1 MKKIFAVILAFACAH
16 AFAQNDPNA
25 KKLLDEV
32 SNKVKTFK
40 TVQANYNL
48 SITSRAGKN
57 VGTKAG
63 VISWKGQ
70 KYTMTDKSM
79 QLYCDGQ
86 KIWKFEP
93 AANEVSVSAVD
104 NNGDAFTP
112 QKLFT
117 NFYDKD
123 FSYKLNGKKTIAGKS
138 LSEIELTPT
147 NKNKSIAKIF
157 VYIDD
162 TQKMI
167 VAGKS
172 LDNSGNTSTYS
183 IANFK
188 SNIPLAD
195 NMFTFDK
202 SKHPGVEEIDQ

>member
-1 MKKIFAVILAFACAH
+1 MLAFACIN

-40 TVQANYNL
+40 TVQANYTL
-48 SITSRAGKN
+48 SIVSRAGKN

-70 KYTMTDKSM
+70 KYAMTDKGM

-86 KIWKFEP
+86 KIWKYEP

-104 NNGDAFTP
+104 NNAQTFTP

-123 FSYKLNGKKTIAGKS
+123 FAYKLNGKKTIGGKS

-147 NKNKSIAKIF
+147 NKNKSITKIF

-162 TQKMI
+162 VQKMI
-167 VAGKS
+167 VAGI
-172 LDNSGNTSTYS
+172 LCLRS
-183 IANFK
+183 IKASILGWRRLTN
-188 SNIPLAD
+188 NLATI
-195 NMFTFDK
+195 FL
-202 SKHPGVEEIDQ
+202 

>member
-1 MKKIFAVILAFACAH
+1 MKKICSLILAFVCVH

-25 KKLLDEV
+25 KKLLDDV

-40 TVQANYNL
+40 TVQANYTL
-48 SITSRAGKN
+48 SIVSRAGKN

-70 KYTMTDKSM
+70 KYAMTDKSM

-86 KIWKFEP
+86 KIWKYEP
-93 AANEVSVSAVD
+93 DANEVSVSAVD
-104 NNGDAFTP
+104 NNAQTFTP

-123 FSYKLNGKKTIAGKS
+123 FSYKLNGKKMIGGKS
-138 LSEIELTPT
+138 LAEIELTPT

-157 VYIDD
+157 VYVDE

-183 IANFK
+183 ISNFK